1 MERKVIK
8 AWLKMLSNRL
18 TRLLSIRTQKFVNCQ
33 STSSAEVSTSKERS
47 VKIDPLKSR
56 DYFDVHKLFTVEDL
70 FKARV
75 HLGHT
80 PK

>member
-1 MERKVIK
+1 
-8 AWLKMLSNRL
+8 MLSNRM
-18 TRLLSIRTQKFVNCQ
+18 TRFLSIRTQKFVKCQ
-33 STSSAEVSTSKERS
+33 STSSEVSKSKEKS

-56 DYFDVHKLFTVEDL
+56 DYFEVHKLFTVEDL

-80 PK
+80 PR

>member
-1 MERKVIK
+1 M
-8 AWLKMLSNRL
+8 MSNRFI
-18 TRLLSIRTQKFVNCQ
+18 RLFSVRTPKVAKYQ
-33 STSSAEVSTSKERS
+33 STSSQASNNQEKS

-56 DYFDVHKLFTVEDL
+56 DYFEVHKLFTVEDL

-80 PK
+80 PR